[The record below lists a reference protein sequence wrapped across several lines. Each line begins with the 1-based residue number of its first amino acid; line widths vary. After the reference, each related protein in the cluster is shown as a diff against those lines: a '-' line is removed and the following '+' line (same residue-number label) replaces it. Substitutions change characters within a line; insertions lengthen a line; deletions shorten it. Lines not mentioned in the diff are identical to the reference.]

1 MGSASVMFLDGPL
14 AGRTR
19 EVWAHP
25 DGSPVPYFCVEAG
38 AAWLGLG
45 DSIPVERHTYQVK
58 RNRLSYGP
66 QWVGAIGDKVGEQI
80 TAVFPYDQRA
90 RHSVGADKFDEYLT
104 RNAYDALQRL
114 AKAEGLVAVEVHE
127 VWRGTRA
134 EAREQMMREGK
145 TPGPDRAIAA
155 ADSLGDPASIVFVVH
170 EAVAIPKDQAREVI
184 L

>member
-14 AGRTR
+14 AGSTR
-19 EVWAHP
+19 EAWAHP
-25 DGSPVPYFCVEAG
+25 DGSPGPVYCALESVGF
-38 AAWLGLG
+38 
-45 DSIPVERHTYQVK
+45 DSPDWPARTVTYRVK

-66 QWVGAIGDKVGEQI
+66 QWVGAIGDKVGEQVA
-80 TAVFPYDQRA
+80 AVFPYDQRA